1 MIDLNAALCHHL
13 FELPI
18 ADWIG
23 HIPSDAPQD
32 DIALELAAFEI
43 DHGCRTGRLFPV
55 SLRALGKVSKFATEP
70 YGAAS
75 CIEHTL
81 CVVGLVPDPE
91 RRAVLRPHFT
101 PVVEPCRRNIRVAK
115 PLLDLGDV
123 GLTRERVGVP
133 RPA

>member
-32 DIALELAAFEI
+32 DITLELAAFEI
-43 DHGCRTGRLFPV
+43 DHGRRTGRLLPV

-70 YGAAS
+70 
-75 CIEHTL
+75 
-81 CVVGLVPDPE
+81 
-91 RRAVLRPHFT
+91 LRT
-101 PVVEPCRRNIRVAK
+101 
-115 PLLDLGDV
+115 
-123 GLTRERVGVP
+123 LTRTRCARSCPHSSEKNRFKKSLGQ
-133 RPA
+133 RASPAARL